1 MKHASYG
8 GGSRFQRFLNGN
20 GFYVTIAACLLA
32 IGGAAVAL
40 VGQNLSREPATEST
54 PPVSQSEPVGQV
66 ITNQPDDRT
75 TTTTA
80 ATTTTKATTTTTA
93 APDLYVLPI
102 GNLVQKAYGNGVPTY
117 SVTMQ
122 DWRVHDGVD
131 FAGEDGQTV
140 RAIARGTVK
149 SVEEDPLW
157 GEVLVID
164 HGVEVLSRYCG
175 VHPSVKVGD
184 KVDAGDTLG
193 NLSAIPCESAQ
204 GAHLHLEM
212 SVDGKLLDPATAL
225 GKEMRYEEGAQPSLL
240 E

>member
-40 VGQNLSREPATEST
+40 VGQNISREPATESA
-54 PPVSQSEPVGQV
+54 PPASQLEPVGQV
-66 ITNQPDDRT
+66 VSDQPDDRT
-75 TTTTA
+75 TTTT
-80 ATTTTKATTTTTA
+80 TTTIPTTKATTTA
-93 APDLYVLPI
+93 APDLYVLPM
-102 GNLVQKAYGNGVPTY
+102 GNLVQKAYSNGVPTY

-122 DWRVHDGVD
+122 DWRVHDGAD

-149 SVEEDPLW
+149 SVEVDPLW

-164 HGVEVLSRYCG
+164 HGVGVVSRYCG
-175 VHPSVKVGD
+175 VHPTVKAGD

-193 NLSAIPCESAQ
+193 NLSAVPCESAQ
-204 GAHLHLEM
+204 GPHLHLEM
-212 SVDGKLLDPATAL
+212 SVDGKRLDPATAL
-225 GKEMRYEEGAQPSLL
+225 GKEMRYEEGALPSAA

>member
-20 GFYVTIAACLLA
+20 GFYVAIAACLLA
-32 IGGAAVAL
+32 IGGAAVAML
-40 VGQNLSREPATEST
+40 GQGISGGSSESD
-54 PPVSQSEPVGQV
+54 PPVSAPMPVGQV
-66 ITNQPDDRT
+66 VSDQPDDRT
-75 TTTTA
+75 TTTTTTVSTTA
-80 ATTTTKATTTTTA
+80 ATTTA
-93 APDLYVLPI
+93 APDLYVLPM
-102 GNLVQKAYGNGVPTY
+102 GNLVQKAYSNGVPTY

-131 FAGEDGQTV
+131 FVGEDGQTV

-164 HGVEVLSRYCG
+164 HGVGVLSRYCG
-175 VHPSVKVGD
+175 VQPAVKAGD

-193 NLSAIPCESAQ
+193 KLTSIPCESAQ
-204 GAHLHLEM
+204 GPHLHLEM
-212 SVDGKLLDPATAL
+212 SVDNKRLDPATAL
-225 GKEMRYEEGAQPSLL
+225 GQEMRYEEGALPSAA